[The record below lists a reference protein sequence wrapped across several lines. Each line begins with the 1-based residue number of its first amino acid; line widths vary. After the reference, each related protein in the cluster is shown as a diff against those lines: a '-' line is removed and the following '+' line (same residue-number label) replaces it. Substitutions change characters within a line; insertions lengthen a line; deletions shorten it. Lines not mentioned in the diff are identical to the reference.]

1 MKSLILNKIL
11 RRNKKVK
18 KFLVVLLSAMMVFAF
33 ATTAFAAGQFTDIAD
48 LSKESQDAISKL
60 SALEIIG
67 GYPDGTFKP
76 SATITR
82 AEFAKMA
89 CVAGGMSESADILG
103 GTTSQF
109 SDVKANEWYTGYI
122 NLAVSQGYVKGY
134 PDGTFKPNNTITN
147 AEVITVIMRILGYN
161 DNLPGPWPV
170 DYVAKAGNLEIT
182 TGIVTSTN
190 ANAVRGDVARM
201 IDNALEENVVVWNND
216 IDDFDDKY
224 QNREVTL
231 LADSFKGQT
240 REDLTVVDWSVDSF
254 TKGNLRLAFE
264 DEDGKS
270 VGYVVTD
277 ATVISGDNTV
287 YNINDMQADVIYKHD
302 KDLDKDV
309 VKYVDIKSTK
319 VKATKVATDGAT
331 KVKVGD
337 KTYTSVRDLKLPEDK
352 NTFFTAYV
360 DEDNIVYLVKNDKN
374 PSSETYIVDEYLA
387 SSQRID
393 TYNKKSIT
401 LKGDD
406 VMIFDQNG
414 KAIEPTDLKD
424 KDVIKVYDGNKGDAD
439 KVIFVED
446 WAEGTWNSADGN
458 KLNID
463 GTGYFEAAV
472 FFDDDEDYDN
482 PDEDYIGTK
491 VKYALNAANEVVGV
505 IYTESGLGNN
515 IYGIVVNAA
524 ADTSFTGNR
533 NAMFYNTITIFNQD
547 GKTVKYDVEDE
558 EIQYL
563 EKKGTGLVTGQSEVD
578 GTAAYL
584 QAGDLVKVRLTKE
597 GEIHRVYAPEVS
609 TTVGAQQHTAK
620 KADVDTKNERIDLGG
635 KTFSVPAKIAAFD
648 VKMDGTKVDK
658 VALITREELVSG
670 DVKAGKTDGITY
682 ILDTDGDLAGI
693 AVQDFTSS
701 GNTHFGFV
709 KTLNVKSADIDYGI
723 KFYDDS
729 KVYEITADEMKALKA
744 DGFYRYE
751 LSGDKVTFVENKNNG
766 TEKVDLID
774 LDNLTIGAN
783 GTIDKVTNG
792 VYKLKDSKVEFTVED
807 NTRIFEITY
816 DKDGEI
822 YDIKAISSVGRGD
835 VVTVQTREQ
844 ANNVATEKD
853 ILDSFEK
860 IEAEY
865 VVVHNYASGSN
876 QNQNQQTVVGDAV
889 KVTAY
894 TAPTAPTAD
903 DGSDGSD
910 GSLTAGGK
918 TYTIAKTNTKF
929 EADTVKVNDWVKVTA
944 TGTVANSV
952 AKVTLPADADTIA
965 ATAGRYTAASAEL
978 TVKVTATEIQET
990 YKVANNVAVYGAD
1003 TMVQIGAVTGKT
1015 IAFTTNN
1022 AGEINVIIIK

>member
-1 MKSLILNKIL
+1 M
-11 RRNKKVK
+11 
-18 KFLVVLLSAMMVFAF
+18 
-33 ATTAFAAGQFTDIAD
+33 
-48 LSKESQDAISKL
+48 
-60 SALEIIG
+60 
-67 GYPDGTFKP
+67 
-76 SATITR
+76 
-82 AEFAKMA
+82 
-89 CVAGGMSESADILG
+89 
-103 GTTSQF
+103 
-109 SDVKANEWYTGYI
+109 
-122 NLAVSQGYVKGY
+122 
-134 PDGTFKPNNTITN
+134 
-147 AEVITVIMRILGYN
+147 
-161 DNLPGPWPV
+161 
-170 DYVAKAGNLEIT
+170 
-182 TGIVTSTN
+182 
-190 ANAVRGDVARM
+190 
-201 IDNALEENVVVWNND
+201 
-216 IDDFDDKY
+216 
-224 QNREVTL
+224 
-231 LADSFKGQT
+231 
-240 REDLTVVDWSVDSF
+240 
-254 TKGNLRLAFE
+254 
-264 DEDGKS
+264 
-270 VGYVVTD
+270 
-277 ATVISGDNTV
+277 
-287 YNINDMQADVIYKHD
+287 
-302 KDLDKDV
+302 
-309 VKYVDIKSTK
+309 
-319 VKATKVATDGAT
+319 
-331 KVKVGD
+331 
-337 KTYTSVRDLKLPEDK
+337 
-352 NTFFTAYV
+352 
-360 DEDNIVYLVKNDKN
+360 
-374 PSSETYIVDEYLA
+374 
-387 SSQRID
+387 
-393 TYNKKSIT
+393 
-401 LKGDD
+401 
-406 VMIFDQNG
+406 
-414 KAIEPTDLKD
+414 
-424 KDVIKVYDGNKGDAD
+424 
-439 KVIFVED
+439 
-446 WAEGTWNSADGN
+446 
-458 KLNID
+458 
-463 GTGYFEAAV
+463 
-472 FFDDDEDYDN
+472 
-482 PDEDYIGTK
+482 
-491 VKYALNAANEVVGV
+491 
-505 IYTESGLGNN
+505 
-515 IYGIVVNAA
+515 
-524 ADTSFTGNR
+524 
-533 NAMFYNTITIFNQD
+533 
-547 GKTVKYDVEDE
+547 
-558 EIQYL
+558 
-563 EKKGTGLVTGQSEVD
+563 
-578 GTAAYL
+578 
-584 QAGDLVKVRLTKE
+584 TKE